1 MAFEPCAQS
10 TWITFATSAF
20 TPLTCTVFP
29 NAFPSPTR
37 SPETA
42 VTPGTRARAFS
53 EAGVKGVKPSGEVT
67 A

>member
-1 MAFEPCAQS
+1 M
-10 TWITFATSAF
+10 WMTFATSPF
-20 TPLTCTVFP
+20 TPLTDTVSP
-29 NAFPSPTR
+29 NASPSPTR

-53 EAGVKGVKPSGEVT
+53 EAGANGVKPSGEVT